1 MDSAARLEYGV
12 RSYWKRF
19 NLTRIDDSRPTVDN
33 GKLRGDNLSWLS
45 GRAGIHV
52 AGGWRT
58 CFPACHN
65 RLIVL
70 QTPSVAPPELNRRAT
85 HAGTAP
91 GRRQFRFAGAP
102 RLQARRAAPLVSN
115 TVSVR
120 TGNALTSPESVVLGT
135 KRIYCW
141 KTIGNH
147 DFEWCSDWAQQCP
160 RAPWV
165 SMPPLVREVRLS
177 ESMDL
182 LTGFSR
188 LLRWRYLSKD
198 PSILTNKLR
207 GPAPAWPSMDR
218 RTVP

>member
-1 MDSAARLEYGV
+1 MDFLLDCSSGAIWG
-12 RSYWKRF
+12 
-19 NLTRIDDSRPTVDN
+19 NLSKDQSILTN
-33 GKLRGDNLSWLS
+33 KLRGPAPAWPSMD
-45 GRAGIHV
+45 V

-147 DFEWCSDWAQQCP
+147 DFEWYFPTESG
-160 RAPWV
+160 R
-165 SMPPLVREVRLS
+165 SYLRLIS
-177 ESMDL
+177 
-182 LTGFSR
+182 
-188 LLRWRYLSKD
+188 
-198 PSILTNKLR
+198 
-207 GPAPAWPSMDR
+207 
-218 RTVP
+218 